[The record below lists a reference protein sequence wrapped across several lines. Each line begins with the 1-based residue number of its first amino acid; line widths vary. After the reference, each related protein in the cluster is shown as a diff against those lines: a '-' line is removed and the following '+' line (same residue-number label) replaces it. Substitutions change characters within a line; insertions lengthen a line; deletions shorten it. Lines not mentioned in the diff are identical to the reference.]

1 VAAAFRVR
9 NRFDVAENIRG
20 GVAYLAWL
28 MDYFGGDMRLA
39 VAGYN
44 VGYRRILLHGLR
56 YRSAEVH
63 GYVRRVA
70 DLYWR
75 NRRDTLARLERRELR

>member
-1 VAAAFRVR
+1 M
-9 NRFDVAENIRG
+9 
-20 GVAYLAWL
+20 YLAWL